1 METQTLRELIE
12 RLNGQYRSAMST
24 AYCPS
29 SDAHRKSLRAV
40 SATNA
45 ALDTYLNAVDSVV
58 PDNAKLTG
66 QNRRGNT

>member
-1 METQTLRELIE
+1 MDTQILRELIA

-29 SDAHRKSLRAV
+29 SEPHRKSLQAV
-40 SATNA
+40 SATNE

-58 PDNAKLTG
+58 PDYAVVNGA
-66 QNRRGNT
+66 